1 MKVEE
6 TAHSISA
13 GFTGELTMESF
24 QPLED
29 EEKTPKTKDS
39 SPVPDSE
46 RPGSLPV
53 KKVYE

>member
-39 SPVPDSE
+39 SPDSE